1 MNRYN
6 LIAILGPTASGKTLL
21 AAHVAHRLQSGV
33 ISADS
38 RQIYRGMDIGTGK
51 DLADYVV
58 DGHLVPYYLIDI
70 CDAGYQYNVF
80 EYQRDFHRIFQMFLQ
95 QDKVPVLCGGTGLY
109 LESILKGYQLP
120 EVPIN
125 PELRAQL
132 REKSLDELACILST
146 YKKLHNKTDIDTKN
160 RAIRAIEIA
169 EYQRTYG
176 QQTTQFP
183 IPASLNI
190 GIHFE
195 RTKLKQRIT
204 QRLHQRLQNGLI
216 EEVDRLLKNGLTP
229 DDLIYYG
236 LEYKYVTLYL
246 TRKLE
251 YDEMVEKLN
260 IAIHQFSK
268 RQMTWFRR
276 MERQGLRIYWI
287 DGEYSLEQKLE
298 KVFQLL
304 HNCSAEQ

>member
-6 LIAILGPTASGKTLL
+6 LITILGPTASGKTLL
-21 AAHVAHRLQSGV
+21 AVHVAHQLKSGV

-58 DGHLVPYYLIDI
+58 NGEPVPYYLIDI

-80 EYQRDFHRIFQMFLQ
+80 EYQRDFHMVFQQFLQ
-95 QDKVPVLCGGTGLY
+95 QGKIPVLCGGSGLY
-109 LESILKGYQLP
+109 LEAILKGYQLP

-125 PELRAQL
+125 PALREQL
-132 REKSLDELACILST
+132 RNKSLEELAEILQR

-169 EYQRTYG
+169 VYEQEHAHELTK
-176 QQTTQFP
+176 FP
-183 IPASLNI
+183 IPTSLNI
-190 GIHFE
+190 GIYFE
-195 RTKLKQRIT
+195 RARLKERIT
-204 QRLHQRLQNGLI
+204 QRLHKRLQEGLI
-216 EEVDRLLKNGLTP
+216 DEVSQLLKNGLSP
-229 DDLIYYG
+229 EALLYYG

-246 TRKLE
+246 TRQLT

-276 MERQGLRIYWI
+276 MERQGIKIHWI
-287 DGEYSLEQKLE
+287 DGEETIDGKMHLI
-298 KVFQLL
+298 FQLL
-304 HNCSAEQ
+304 QQ